1 MPVTVAGAEYTD
13 AFSGKRRGS
22 ADWRLAMPTSL
33 GAAARA
39 GAIRPATASPR
50 RGLAGATG
58 DHGRTAHPRG
68 VGTGG
73 HAPPAAPRPPA
84 DVDLGQDSTMS
95 GTGRTPN
102 GRLRL
107 CREEKGWSQERL
119 AVELR
124 RFAVM
129 HEGREAGVTGNM
141 ICKWE
146 KGDKKP
152 SLRYQRL
159 LRALFHRSSAE
170 LGFIEDDP
178 MTGIAA
184 LGISTPFSGVADGME
199 MLAGNVL
206 AGVPAGNVVDSGP
219 TVVLGADDAAELRAT
234 PAERRELLRMVAAAG
249 VAVVPVA
256 ASVTAPAAATDEAPW
271 DRLSAALRQR
281 SPVTPELAHQLS
293 QHTAGLFGLE
303 ERVPARTLMNRVTGH
318 LATLAQLLES
328 TTRTPARRQLAS
340 TAGETAALA
349 GWLAF
354 DLGDNA
360 AALAYYRVAIEAARE
375 ADDPALWACVLGY
388 ESYQPGGAGRH
399 DQACALL
406 AEAQRRIG
414 ANASPLTRA
423 WLAAREAEEQA
434 ARGDGRAA
442 MAALDRA
449 QESFDKAE
457 ASDRV
462 WTGFFDRGRLDGLR
476 VTTFTRLRRP
486 TAAYAAAT
494 DALRAAGPAATK
506 KRSLLLGDIADV
518 HLARRDI
525 DAACRFAADA
535 LAVVAQTDFSLG
547 FARVQRVRERLVPWQ
562 SSQPVRDLDEQLRVL
577 A

>member
-1 MPVTVAGAEYTD
+1 MD
-13 AFSGKRRGS
+13 
-22 ADWRLAMPTSL
+22 
-33 GAAARA
+33 AAR
-39 GAIRPATASPR
+39 PA
-50 RGLAGATG
+50 
-58 DHGRTAHPRG
+58 
-68 VGTGG
+68 
-73 HAPPAAPRPPA
+73 PA
-84 DVDLGQDSTMS
+84 
-95 GTGRTPN
+95 RTPN
-102 GRLRL
+102 GRLRT

-124 RFAVM
+124 RFAVL

-170 LGFIEDDP
+170 LGFIDDDP
-178 MTGIAA
+178 STGVSAPGMTAGILGIA
-184 LGISTPFSGVADGME
+184 D
-199 MLAGNVL
+199 
-206 AGVPAGNVVDSGP
+206 VVDPHVVSTMATNSSRNHVDP
-219 TVVLGADDAAELRAT
+219 TSPIVLRADEDVHGI
-234 PAERRELLRMVAAAG
+234 PVERRGFLRMMAAGG
-249 VAVVPVA
+249 VAVVPIGAAVA
-256 ASVTAPAAATDEAPW
+256 TAGAADEAPW
-271 DRLSAALRQR
+271 DRLSAALSQR

-303 ERVPARTLMNRVTGH
+303 ERVPARTLLGRVTGH
-318 LATLAQLLES
+318 LSTLTQLLES
-328 TTRTPARRQLAS
+328 TTRSPIRRELAS

-354 DLGDNA
+354 DMNDSA
-360 AALAYYRVAIEAARE
+360 SALAYYRVAIEAARE

-388 ESYQPGGAGRH
+388 ESYQPGAAGRH

-414 ANASPLTRA
+414 RGANPLTRS

-442 MAALDRA
+442 AAAVDRA
-449 QESFDKAE
+449 QEAFAKADTP
-457 ASDRV
+457 DRV

-476 VTTFTRLRRP
+476 VTTMMRLRRP
-486 TAAYAAAT
+486 TAAYAAAS

-506 KRSLLLGDIADV
+506 KRSLLLADIAEV
-518 HLARRDI
+518 HLQRRDI
-525 DAACRFAADA
+525 DSSCRFAADA
-535 LAVVAQTDFSLG
+535 LAIVAQTDFSLG
-547 FARVQRVRERLVPWQ
+547 LGRVQRVRQRLAPWQ
-562 SSQPVRDLDEQLRVL
+562 STVAVRDLDEQLRAL
-577 A
+577 AV

>member
-1 MPVTVAGAEYTD
+1 
-13 AFSGKRRGS
+13 
-22 ADWRLAMPTSL
+22 MPTSL
-33 GAAARA
+33 GTAPAATAA
-39 GAIRPATASPR
+39 RPATAPR
-50 RGLAGATG
+50 RGVPGAAG
-58 DHGRTAHPRG
+58 DHGHSAHGRGGVSGHSAPQVPGNDGAGHDQSSALGTA
-68 VGTGG
+68 
-73 HAPPAAPRPPA
+73 
-84 DVDLGQDSTMS
+84 S
-95 GTGRTPN
+95 GRTPN

-119 AVELR
+119 AIELR
-124 RFAVM
+124 RFAVL

-178 MTGIAA
+178 TAGIAA
-184 LGISTPFSGVADGME
+184 TGIPAAFLGIAETVE
-199 MLAGNVL
+199 TQAGNGL
-206 AGVPAGNVVDSGP
+206 SGNALSGSSTAGPVDPGSP
-219 TVVLGADDAAELRAT
+219 IVLGAGDTTDLRGI
-234 PAERRELLRMVAAAG
+234 PVERRDFLRMVAAGG
-249 VAVVPVA
+249 VAVVPVGAAVAA
-256 ASVTAPAAATDEAPW
+256 ASAASDDAPW
-271 DRLSAALRQR
+271 ERLSAALRQR
-281 SPVTPELAHQLS
+281 SPVTPELVSQLS

-303 ERVPARTLMNRVTGH
+303 ERVPARALMGRVSNH
-318 LATLAQLLES
+318 LATLSQLLES
-328 TTRTPARRQLAS
+328 TTRSPIRRELAA

-354 DLGDNA
+354 DTQDNA
-360 AALAYYRVAIEAARE
+360 SALAYYRVAIEAARE

-406 AEAQRRIG
+406 AEAQRRLGAG
-414 ANASPLTRA
+414 ANPLTRA

-442 MAALDRA
+442 MSALDRA
-449 QESFDKAE
+449 QESFDKA
-457 ASDRV
+457 APADRV
-462 WTGFFDRGRLDGLR
+462 WTGFFDRGRLDGMR
-476 VTTFTRLRRP
+476 VTTFLRLRRP
-486 TAAYAAAT
+486 TAAYAAANE
-494 DALRAAGPAATK
+494 ALRATTPAATK
-506 KRSLLLGDIADV
+506 KRSLLLGDIAEV
-518 HLARRDI
+518 HVQRRDI

-535 LAVVAQTDFSLG
+535 LAIVAQTDFSIG
-547 FARVQRVRERLVPWQ
+547 FGRVQRVRERLTPWQ
-562 SSQPVRDLDEQLRVL
+562 SSQPVRDLDEQLRAL

>member
-1 MPVTVAGAEYTD
+1 
-13 AFSGKRRGS
+13 
-22 ADWRLAMPTSL
+22 MPTSL

-58 DHGRTAHPRG
+58 DHGRSTTHSRG
-68 VGTGG
+68 VGGSGAG
-73 HAPPAAPRPPA
+73 HTPPPARPPA
-84 DVDLGQDSTMS
+84 DVDLAPGS
-95 GTGRTPN
+95 GPCRTPN

-124 RFAVM
+124 RFAVL

-178 MTGIAA
+178 MTGMAA
-184 LGISTPFSGVADGME
+184 IGIPSAFPSILDGVE
-199 MLAGNVL
+199 SLAGNL
-206 AGVPAGNVVDSGP
+206 LSGAPGNLVDAIAP
-219 TVVLGADDAAELRAT
+219 RVLGTDEATELRGI
-234 PAERRELLRMVAAAG
+234 PAEGREFLRVVAAGGGA
-249 VAVVPVA
+249 VPVA
-256 ASVTAPAAATDEAPW
+256 AVVTTAAGASDEPPW

-281 SPVTPELAHQLS
+281 SPATPELAHQLS

-303 ERVPARTLMNRVTGH
+303 ERVPARTLMGRVTRH

-360 AALAYYRVAIEAARE
+360 SALAYYRVAIEAARE

-388 ESYQPGGAGRH
+388 ESYQPGGVGRH

-406 AEAQRRIG
+406 AEAQRRLG
-414 ANASPLTRA
+414 ASASPLTRA

-457 ASDRV
+457 PSDRV

-494 DALRAAGPAATK
+494 EALRAAGPAATK

>member
-1 MPVTVAGAEYTD
+1 MPTTL
-13 AFSGKRRGS
+13 GS
-22 ADWRLAMPTSL
+22 ATRPT
-33 GAAARA
+33 
-39 GAIRPATASPR
+39 ATTGPR
-50 RGLAGATG
+50 HGLPGSTSE
-58 DHGRTAHPRG
+58 HGRAHPRASL
-68 VGTGG
+68 GG
-73 HAPPAAPRPPA
+73 HTAGPSTVRPE
-84 DVDLGQDSTMS
+84 DTDGQQQPGSS
-95 GTGRTPN
+95 RTPN

-107 CREEKGWSQERL
+107 SREEKGWSQERL

-124 RFAVM
+124 RFAVL

-170 LGFIEDDP
+170 LGFIEDDHGS
-178 MTGIAA
+178 TIAA
-184 LGISTPFSGVADGME
+184 ASMQAAFLGISEGVEQQAGNA
-199 MLAGNVL
+199 LAGNAL
-206 AGVPAGNVVDSGP
+206 TSGSSVNP
-219 TVVLGADDAAELRAT
+219 LDPGAPLLLGAVDTAGIT
-234 PAERRELLRMVAAAG
+234 VERRDFLRMVAAGG

-256 ASVTAPAAATDEAPW
+256 AAAPSTPCTADDAPW
-271 DRLSAALRQR
+271 ERLSVALRQR
-281 SPVTPELAHQLS
+281 SCVTPELAGQLA

-303 ERVPARTLMNRVTGH
+303 ERVPARALLGRVTGH
-318 LATLAQLLES
+318 LATLSQLLQS
-328 TTRTPARRQLAS
+328 TTRSPLRRELAS

-349 GWLAF
+349 GRLAF
-354 DLGDNA
+354 DTGDHA
-360 AALAYYRVAIEAARE
+360 SALAYYRVAIEAARE

-406 AEAQRRIG
+406 AEAQRRLG
-414 ANASPLTRA
+414 TGPHPLTRA

-434 ARGDGRAA
+434 AKGDGRAA
-442 MAALDRA
+442 MTALDRA
-449 QESFDKAE
+449 QDAFDRA
-457 ASDRV
+457 APTDRV

-476 VTTFTRLRRP
+476 VATLTQLRRP
-486 TAAYAAAT
+486 TAAYAAAN

-506 KRSLLLGDIADV
+506 KRSLLLADIAEV
-518 HLARRDI
+518 HVQRRDI

-535 LAVVAQTDFSLG
+535 LAIVAQTDFSVGLG
-547 FARVQRVRERLVPWQ
+547 RVRRVRDRLAPWQ
-562 SSQPVRDLDEQLRVL
+562 ASQPVRDLDEQLRAL

>member
-1 MPVTVAGAEYTD
+1 VAAVTGAGRAHTL
-13 AFSGKRRGS
+13 ASGSGS
-22 ADWRLAMPTSL
+22 HAAVNPWPPAGPESAGEAADKP
-33 GAAARA
+33 
-39 GAIRPATASPR
+39 ASP
-50 RGLAGATG
+50 T
-58 DHGRTAHPRG
+58 TA
-68 VGTGG
+68 V
-73 HAPPAAPRPPA
+73 A
-84 DVDLGQDSTMS
+84 
-95 GTGRTPN
+95 GRTPN

-124 RFAVM
+124 RFAVH

-170 LGFIEDDP
+170 LGFIDDDP
-178 MTGIAA
+178 TTGLPVPGMTGAV
-184 LGISTPFSGVADGME
+184 LGIADSVDPHAGNPLAHTAAGNATASQSIVLRADG
-199 MLAGNVL
+199 
-206 AGVPAGNVVDSGP
+206 
-219 TVVLGADDAAELRAT
+219 ADLHGI
-234 PAERRELLRMVAAAG
+234 PVERRGFLRMMAAGG
-249 VAVVPVA
+249 VAVVPVGA
-256 ASVTAPAAATDEAPW
+256 AVAGATADEAPW

-281 SPVTPELAHQLS
+281 SPVTPELAEELS
-293 QHTAGLFGLE
+293 QTTAGLFGLE
-303 ERVPARTLMNRVTGH
+303 ERVPARTLIGRVAGH
-318 LATLAQLLES
+318 LATLTQLLEA
-328 TTRTPARRQLAS
+328 TTRAPVRGQLARA
-340 TAGETAALA
+340 AGETAALA

-360 AALAYYRVAIEAARE
+360 SALAYYRVAIEAARE

-388 ESYQPGGAGRH
+388 ESYQSGGAGRP

-406 AEAQRRIG
+406 TEAQRRLG
-414 ANASPLTRA
+414 QGPHNPMTRS

-442 MAALDRA
+442 MSALGRA
-449 QESFDKAE
+449 QETFEDAGPT
-457 ASDRV
+457 DRV

-476 VTTFTRLRRP
+476 MSTYTRLRRP

-506 KRSLLLGDIADV
+506 KRSLLLSDV
-518 HLARRDI
+518 AEVQIQRRDI

-535 LAVVAQTDFSLG
+535 LAIVAQTDFSPGLS
-547 FARVQRVRERLVPWQ
+547 RVQRVRERLAPWQ
-562 SSQPVRDLDEQLRVL
+562 SAQPVRDLDEQLRAL

>member
-1 MPVTVAGAEYTD
+1 MPI
-13 AFSGKRRGS
+13 
-22 ADWRLAMPTSL
+22 SL

-39 GAIRPATASPR
+39 GAIRPATVPSR

-58 DHGRTAHPRG
+58 DHGRAATHPRG
-68 VGTGG
+68 IGG
-73 HAPPAAPRPPA
+73 SGAGHTPPAARPPA
-84 DVDLGQDSTMS
+84 DMDLAPDSGS
-95 GTGRTPN
+95 GSGRTPN

-124 RFAVM
+124 RFAVL

-178 MTGIAA
+178 MTGMASI
-184 LGISTPFSGVADGME
+184 GIPPAFPVMADCVESLAGN
-199 MLAGNVL
+199 MLAGLPGIPVD
-206 AGVPAGNVVDSGP
+206 GVPSIG
-219 TVVLGADDAAELRAT
+219 LGADEPTDLRGV
-234 PAERRELLRMVAAAG
+234 PAERRDFLRMVAASGAAG
-249 VAVVPVA
+249 PVA
-256 ASVTAPAAATDEAPW
+256 AAAGASDESPW

-303 ERVPARTLMNRVTGH
+303 ERVPARTLMGRVTGH

-328 TTRTPARRQLAS
+328 TTRSPARRQLAS

-360 AALAYYRVAIEAARE
+360 SALAYYRVAIEAARE

-414 ANASPLTRA
+414 ASASPLTRA

-457 ASDRV
+457 PTDDRV

-486 TAAYAAAT
+486 TAAYAAAIE
-494 DALRAAGPAATK
+494 ALRAAGPAATK

>member
-1 MPVTVAGAEYTD
+1 MA
-13 AFSGKRRGS
+13 
-22 ADWRLAMPTSL
+22 TSL
-33 GAAARA
+33 GAATRA
-39 GAIRPATASPR
+39 SAPRPTAAAPR

-58 DHGRTAHPRG
+58 DHSRGHGR

-73 HAPPAAPRPPA
+73 HSTPA
-84 DVDLGQDSTMS
+84 S
-95 GTGRTPN
+95 GPGELASEREPGPGTGGGRTPN

-124 RFAVM
+124 RFAVL

-178 MTGIAA
+178 ATNIAA
-184 LGISTPFSGVADGME
+184 AGIPTAFLGMAEGVETQGGNAFSNTQVNSVESGTPIVLSTG
-199 MLAGNVL
+199 
-206 AGVPAGNVVDSGP
+206 
-219 TVVLGADDAAELRAT
+219 DAADLRGI
-234 PAERRELLRMVAAAG
+234 PLERRDFLRMMAAGG
-249 VAVVPVA
+249 VAVVPVGA
-256 ASVTAPAAATDEAPW
+256 AMAGPGTADDAPW

-281 SPVTPELAHQLS
+281 SPVTPELAEQLA

-303 ERVPARTLMNRVTGH
+303 ERVPARTLMSRVTGH
-318 LATLAQLLES
+318 LATLSQLLES
-328 TTRTPARRQLAS
+328 TTRSPMRRALAS

-354 DLGDNA
+354 DMNDNA

-388 ESYQPGGAGRH
+388 ESYQPGGAGRP

-406 AEAQRRIG
+406 AEAQRRLG
-414 ANASPLTRA
+414 TSPNPLTRA

-434 ARGDGRAA
+434 GRGDGRAA

-449 QESFDKAE
+449 QESFDRA
-457 ASDRV
+457 APTDRV
-462 WTGFFDRGRLDGLR
+462 WTGFLDRGRLDGLR
-476 VTTFTRLRRP
+476 VGTLIRLRRP
-486 TAAYAAAT
+486 TAAYAAAS

-506 KRSLLLGDIADV
+506 KRSLLLADIAEV
-518 HLARRDI
+518 HLQRRDI

-535 LAVVAQTDFSLG
+535 LAIVAQTDFSVGLG
-547 FARVQRVRERLVPWQ
+547 RVRRVRDRLAPWQ
-562 SSQPVRDLDEQLRVL
+562 ASQPVRDLDEQLRAL